1 MLQATDYRR
10 RQGGRDRPL
19 YFIINGHDAA
29 PDGSATRRLQQ
40 AQLLLTV
47 TCMKWSLSVGR
58 IAGIRVQIHLTFIAL
73 LVWIGLSIW
82 SSSKSIVAVVS
93 GVGFLLALFLC
104 VVLHEFGHALMARR
118 YGVRTRDITLLPI
131 GGVARLERMPEKPS
145 QELAVALA
153 GPAVNVVIVILLAIV
168 LTAVGQPLVFN
179 ALVFD
184 DSATGPGWL
193 QRLMAVNVLLV
204 AFNMLPA
211 FPMDGGRVLRAL
223 LAMRMTYARAT
234 RSAATV
240 GKLFAVGFAIIG
252 FYSNPFLIL
261 IAVFVWLGASQESV
275 AATLKGALDGITVS
289 AAMITDYRTLAPE
302 DPLSRAVELLLAG
315 SQQDFPVTDGARVV
329 GVLTRQSLLTALAS
343 QTDGARA
350 GYGSQQRVVDV
361 MQRDVLLA
369 DADEMLDEAL
379 LRMQGSPLRTMPVL
393 SLGTL
398 VGLLTMENVGEFVSV
413 QNALARTRQ

>member
-1 MLQATDYRR
+1 
-10 RQGGRDRPL
+10 
-19 YFIINGHDAA
+19 
-29 PDGSATRRLQQ
+29 
-40 AQLLLTV
+40 
-47 TCMKWSLSVGR
+47 MKWSISVGR

-73 LVWIGLSIW
+73 LVWIGFSIW
-82 SSSKSIVAVVS
+82 ASSKSVPAVVS

-153 GPAVNVVIVILLAIV
+153 GPAVNVVIVAVLAIV
-168 LTAVGQPLVFN
+168 LTAFGQPLVFN

-184 DSATGPGWL
+184 DSAGWL

-240 GKLFAVGFAIIG
+240 GKLFAVGFAILG
-252 FYSNPFLIL
+252 FYSNPFLML

-275 AATLKGALDGITVS
+275 AATLKGTLDGITVS
-289 AAMITDYRTLAPE
+289 SAMITDFRTLSPE

-369 DADEMLDEAL
+369 DANEMLDEAL
-379 LRMQGSPLRTMPVL
+379 LRMQGSTVRTMPVL

-413 QNALARTRQ
+413 QNAMARTRQ